1 MVDSPV
7 TGIKPG
13 LNPTH
18 TIGSRPE
25 NMGLMEFEIDAAYA
39 SDIGLGTIVAYTDVV
54 NDGAADGTLV
64 AGLAGDGRDPVG
76 VCRGVSYIRPADGE
90 PVEGK
95 FYPGG
100 LSPAENAKIKVQA
113 AVDRTFITRGNAD
126 ISAVIPGE
134 VYAMEASSVNV
145 ATGHETALV
154 DIAGG
159 TTAGNDSIDVEIV
172 KILDSRNLPEARVL
186 EVRLARHEF
195 DR

>member
-1 MVDSPV
+1 MPTSEV

-18 TIGSRPE
+18 SIGSRPE
-25 NMGLMEFEIDAAYA
+25 NMGLMEFEIAIPYA
-39 SDIGLGTIVAYTDVV
+39 SDIGLGTIVAYTDIA

-64 AGLAGDGRDPVG
+64 AGLSGDGRDAVG
-76 VCRGVSYIRPADGE
+76 VCRGVSYVRPADGE

-100 LSPAENAKIKVQA
+100 LNPTERALIKVSA
-113 AVDRTFITRGNAD
+113 AVDRSFLTRGNAD
-126 ISAVIPGE
+126 IAAVIPGQI
-134 VYAMEASSVNV
+134 YAMEASSVNV

-159 TTAGNDSIDVEIV
+159 VTAGNDSIDVEIV
-172 KILDSRNLPEARVL
+172 KIIDDRNLPEARVL
-186 EVRLARHEF
+186 EVRLVRHEF

>member
-1 MVDSPV
+1 MADSPV

-13 LNPTH
+13 LNPTK

-25 NMGLMEFEIDAAYA
+25 NMGLMEFEIDSAYA
-39 SDIGLGTIVAYTDVV
+39 SDIGLGTIVAYTDVP

-64 AGLAGDGRDPVG
+64 AGLSGDGRAAVG
-76 VCRGVSYIRPADGE
+76 VCRGVSYVRPADGE

-100 LSPAENAKIKVQA
+100 LTPAENAKIKVQA
-113 AVDRTFITRGNAD
+113 AVDRDFITRGNAD
-126 ISAVIPGE
+126 ISAVIPGQI
-134 VYAMEASSVNV
+134 YAMEASAVNT

-159 TTAGNDSIDVEIV
+159 VTLGNDSIDVEIV
-172 KILDSRNLPEARVL
+172 KILDSRNLAEARVL
-186 EVRLARHEF
+186 EVRLVNSAF

>member
-1 MVDSPV
+1 MADSPV

-18 TIGSRPE
+18 TVGGRPE
-25 NMGLMEFEIDAAYA
+25 NMGLMEEQIDSAYA
-39 SDIGLGTIVAYTDVV
+39 SDIGFGTIVARTDVP

-64 AGLAGDGRDPVG
+64 AGVSGDGRDAIG
-76 VCRGVSYIRPADGE
+76 VSRGVSYVRPSDGE
-90 PVEGK
+90 PVEAK

-100 LSPAENAKIKVQA
+100 LNPVDNAKIKVNG
-113 AVDRTFITRGNAD
+113 AVDRTYLTRGNAD
-126 ISAVIPGE
+126 IAAVIPGE
-134 VYAMEASSVNV
+134 IYAMEASSVDV

-159 TTAGNDSIDVEIV
+159 ITAGNDSIDVEIV
-172 KILDSRNLPEARVL
+172 KIIDSRNLAEARVL
-186 EVRLARHEF
+186 EVRLVRHEF